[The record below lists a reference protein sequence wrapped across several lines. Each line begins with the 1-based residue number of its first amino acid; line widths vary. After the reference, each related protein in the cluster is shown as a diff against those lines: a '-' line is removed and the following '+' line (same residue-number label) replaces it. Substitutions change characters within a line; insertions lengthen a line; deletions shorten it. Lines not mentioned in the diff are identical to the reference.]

1 MDAFVSV
8 SSLPSMGAV
17 IGVVT
22 SGPSTRL
29 TCSSGLTVS
38 PCRQRDNSASSL
50 STLPFHLATF
60 SFSRS

>member
-17 IGVVT
+17 TGVVT
-22 SGPSTRL
+22 SGPSTL